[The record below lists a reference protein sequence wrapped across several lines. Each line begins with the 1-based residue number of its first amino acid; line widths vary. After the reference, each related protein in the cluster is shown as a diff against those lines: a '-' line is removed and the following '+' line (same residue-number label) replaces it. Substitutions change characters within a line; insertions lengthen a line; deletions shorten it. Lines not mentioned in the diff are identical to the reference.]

1 MESCLTYLWHWYI
14 SVIWIHHTDRR
25 GLRSFAWFLF
35 VSMFLLVFSKFKSV
49 CFSLVSI
56 CRFLTLWHISFNAFA
71 SPDLIYKNTIALNYG
86 SVCVYLFYV
95 LYFRYFQQTMPLL
108 DDPTLYCVSAWND
121 QVKWQSSGSKSILEL
136 KLQYTVNTY

>member
-71 SPDLIYKNTIALNYG
+71 SPDLIYKKHNSFKLWISLCISVLCIIFQILPTNYAIIG
-86 SVCVYLFYV
+86 WSNFILCIS
-95 LYFRYFQQTMPLL
+95 ME
-108 DDPTLYCVSAWND
+108 W
-121 QVKWQSSGSKSILEL
+121 SGKV
-136 KLQYTVNTY
+136 TVFWE